1 MTLSVKAAE
10 WLQGSY
16 FMKALVGNHFDRTIF
31 YICDG
36 SPGTGRPPVGA
47 QRGGQGAGRAGAALA
62 GGAVQVGHQEG
73 PGRHKQRWQL
83 VR

>member
-1 MTLSVKAAE
+1 
-10 WLQGSY
+10 
-16 FMKALVGNHFDRTIF
+16 MKALVGNHFDRTIS
-31 YICDG
+31 ICDIL
-36 SPGTGRPPVGA
+36 PGTGCPPVGA